1 MARHFTIKFKPRYVI
16 LTFLLTFFVLGGVYL
31 SQQTRMESIAAQKA
45 ELQTQLDA
53 LNVEEERLDRMLEYM
68 QTDEYLIQYCREKLG
83 YVFADDIKFY
93 SSGSTTSA
101 AGIANTNP
109 EEAPVATTSAQP
121 SATPAGSL
129 QPSTT
134 PPASTTPEGTS
145 AP

>member
-1 MARHFTIKFKPRYVI
+1 MAKHLTIKFKPRYVI
-16 LTFLLTFFVLGGVYL
+16 LTFLLTFFILGGVYL

-45 ELQTQLDA
+45 ELQVQLDT

-93 SSGSTTSA
+93 NNGGITSA
-101 AGIANTNP
+101 AGIANANP
-109 EEAPVATTSAQP
+109 EEAPVATSSAKP
-121 SATPAGSL
+121 SVTPAV
-129 QPSTT
+129 T
-134 PPASTTPEGTS
+134 PPVSTPPEGTP